1 MRLLSTFALRRRG
14 ILARLATGAAVLCS
28 VTLAHAEYPDKPI
41 TLVVPFAAGGGTDIT
56 ARLIGK
62 KLAEAYR
69 QAVVVDNKPGANTQI
84 ATRHVAR
91 APSDGYTLLVASTS
105 IVNNETLYARLP
117 YQASRELMPVV
128 GLVTVPAFLA
138 VGPNIQARTVRE
150 FLAEAR
156 RKSAQGGLNFG
167 SAGTGSTL
175 HLAAEWFNQSAQ
187 LKAVHVPFKGSGPAT
202 VALAGGE
209 VDYTFENLG
218 PALAQIQSGR
228 VRLLGVAG
236 PARFPGLTGVP
247 PLKEAG
253 LPEVDLSS
261 WFILMAPA
269 QTPPAVIESLN
280 AQVNRALADPEVK
293 AGLLRQGFVPLGGSV
308 AEIQARM
315 VQDTGRWRAIIR
327 NANVTI
333 DQ

>member
-1 MRLLSTFALRRRG
+1 MRLLSTITPPRRG
-14 ILARLATGAAVLCS
+14 MLARLAIGAAVLCGAA
-28 VTLAHAEYPDKPI
+28 VAHAEYPDKPI

-56 ARLIGK
+56 ARLVAK
-62 KLAEAYR
+62 RLAEAYR
-69 QAVVVDNKPGANTQI
+69 QPVLVDNKPGANTQI

-91 APSDGYTLLVASTS
+91 AAPDGYTLLVASTS
-105 IVNNETLYARLP
+105 IVNNETLYSHLP
-117 YQASRELMPVV
+117 YQASRELTPVV

-138 VGPNIQARTVRE
+138 VGPNVKARTVRE

-156 RKSAQGGLNFG
+156 RKSTQGGLNFG

-175 HLAAEWFNQSAQ
+175 HLAAEWFNQSEH

-228 VRLLGVAG
+228 VRMLGVAG
-236 PARFPGLTGVP
+236 PTRFPGLAGVP
-247 PLKEAG
+247 PLKDAG
-253 LPEVDLSS
+253 LPDVDLSS
-261 WFILMAPA
+261 WFILMAPS

-280 AQVNRALADPEVK
+280 TQVNRALADPEVR
-293 AGLLRQGFVPLGGSV
+293 AGLLRQGFVPLGGSI

-327 NANVTI
+327 NANVTV